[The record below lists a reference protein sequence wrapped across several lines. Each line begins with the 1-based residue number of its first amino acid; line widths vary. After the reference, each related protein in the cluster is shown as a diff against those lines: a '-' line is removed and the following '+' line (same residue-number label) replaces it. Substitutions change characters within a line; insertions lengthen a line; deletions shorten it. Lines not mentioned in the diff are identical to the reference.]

1 MRGLARWLLVIGAGA
16 VSLGGGA
23 AGVAPAA
30 AAPSASSQ
38 ASVAQSGPVSN
49 APAAGTPELT
59 VTGAKNQVI
68 RQIVQCGST
77 MYAVG
82 SFSEITQNGTTYQR
96 SNIFSFSATKPYTIS
111 SWTPSVNGEVNSI
124 ALTSSCTHAY
134 IGGQFGTVDGHPA
147 VNIAYIRTSNN
158 TIVRDWPDD
167 ASKLV
172 ETLLLT
178 NGHLLVGGEFNSING
193 SKDAYYA
200 SLNPTTGRD
209 DGYLN
214 LHVSGHYTYKGVDPN
229 VTEIYNQQLSP
240 LGGHVLVEGDFTS
253 VEGSARQQIF
263 MLNLAGNHGNV
274 SDWNSGDFSQPCVA
288 KHPMYIQAAAWSPDA
303 STVYLADTG
312 DHVLDWNGSFPLT
325 GLCDAAAAFPA
336 TRTGGLSPE
345 WINYTGCDSLFSV
358 ASDGS
363 AVYVAGHPRWS
374 ENANGCNDGGP
385 GSIADLGLQGLSP
398 SNGGTLLNGSGA
410 AMYSMSRANADD
422 MLITS
427 GGLWI
432 VSTDRYGASWCSGVS
447 GHAGLCFLPY

>member
-336 TRTGGLSPE
+336 SHRTVRQL
-345 WINYTGCDSLFSV
+345 WINYTGCDSLYST
-358 ASDGS
+358 AADAA
-363 AVYVAGHPRWS
+363 AVYFGGHERWAS
-374 ENANGCNDGGP
+374 NPDDCNAAGP
-385 GSIADLGLQGLSP
+385 GAIAAPGMVGLSP
-398 SNGGTLLNGSGA
+398 SDGSVTFDPTRG
-410 AMYSMSRANADD
+410 RGLGADD
-422 MLITS
+422 MLLTS
-427 GGLWI
+427 AGLWI
-432 VSTDRYGASWCSGVS
+432 ASDNFTGGGAC
-447 GHAGLCFLPY
+447 GHQAGFWGICFLPYPSGS